1 MYRQLPPSFA
11 VSIGVQQECPI
22 YPFMFN
28 FAVDDLLRGVSSR
41 TANCRV
47 DFLPSIRVP
56 ELDYV
61 DNVTLPGVE
70 P

>member
-1 MYRQLPPSFA
+1 
-11 VSIGVQQECPI
+11 
-22 YPFMFN
+22 MFN